1 MFCPNCGAE
10 CGEANFCADCGFDL
24 RELREAATEAPDAEA
39 PGEAAAVPA
48 QTGQDGGTGDMGQEY
63 PPLREPYVQEIN
75 GIKVDLNKLVRSKGF
90 GIRKTGAYG
99 YLMGH
104 CSITLQQA
112 REIMAPLFEYHIR
125 KNEKVSFG
133 EGLLAELN
141 MGSDQAMVEKQR
153 LQELDRNGQVYC
165 PKCHSVSVTAGK
177 KGFGFG
183 RGALGLTIGVDV
195 GLLVGGI
202 GSKKMVCT
210 CLKCGYQWKPGK
222 K

>member
-10 CGEANFCADCGFDL
+10 CGDANFCASCGFDL
-24 RELREAATEAPDAEA
+24 REVREETMETLDAEA
-39 PGEAAAVPA
+39 LGEATAVPA

-75 GIKVDLNKLVRSKGF
+75 GIKVDLNKLIRAKGLGAF
-90 GIRKTGAYG
+90 KFGAYG
-99 YLMGH
+99 HLVAR
-104 CSITLQQA
+104 CNITFGQA
-112 REIMAPLFEYHIR
+112 KKILNPLFEYHIR

-183 RGALGLTIGVDV
+183 RGALGLTMGVEV
-195 GLLVGGI
+195 GLLAGGI